1 MSEATSNQDTIV
13 HDILLPCA
21 ASACTI
27 NEFLEMSRKT
37 KAHFPHMLEP
47 NRPMLSICD
56 GSLGWNS
63 FEFADF
69 KEIVCMHEFQSTASA
84 KLGGGR
90 ISFQAAVCIYCAS
103 RHQLHDKMNSLELF
117 AKRLD
122 NDPLLHD
129 AFSARLA
136 LAECISPNEA
146 SDPDD
151 EDDNLYINS
160 DSMKFRHAEYASRP
174 DGVRTGT
181 LASHTSGWL
190 YDGHLAKP

>member
-1 MSEATSNQDTIV
+1 MRLASIEIPCCM
-13 HDILLPCA
+13 ICLPCA
-21 ASACTI
+21 AST
-27 NEFLEMSRKT
+27 FTMGDFMEMPRKT
-37 KAHFPHMLEP
+37 KARFPHMLGH

-56 GSLGWNS
+56 VSVGCNS
-63 FEFADF
+63 FKFADF
-69 KEIVCMHEFQSTASA
+69 KEIVCMHEFRSTASA
-84 KLGGGR
+84 KLGSGV
-90 ISFQAAVCIYCAS
+90 ISLQAAVCIYCAS
-103 RHQLHDKMNSLELF
+103 RPQLHDKMNSLELF
-117 AKRLD
+117 AKRFD

-129 AFSARLA
+129 TFSARLA
-136 LAECISPNEA
+136 LAECISSNEA

-151 EDDNLYINS
+151 ENDYLYINS